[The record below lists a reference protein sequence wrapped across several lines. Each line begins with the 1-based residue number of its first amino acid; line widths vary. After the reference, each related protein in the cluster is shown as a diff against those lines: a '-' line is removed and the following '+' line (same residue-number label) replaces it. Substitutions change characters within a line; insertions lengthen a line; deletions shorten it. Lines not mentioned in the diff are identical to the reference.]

1 MANKFYYGG
10 QAVIEG
16 VLIRG
21 RDSVGMAVRCTD
33 GGIWTDLLPLSKVYT
48 GRLRTI
54 PLVRGII
61 VLVETLMLGV
71 GALNRSAEIAM
82 SPPEARVS
90 ELGLPSKP
98 SKSERAMMAG
108 TMALAMVLGMGV
120 FFLLPLLG
128 ARSLDSL
135 VASSL
140 VSNLIEGLVR
150 LLLLVGYIWG
160 VGHLKDIQRVFAYH
174 GAEHMTI
181 HAHEHGLPLETEQI
195 QRFSTAHPRCGT
207 AFLLTVVVVS
217 ILVFSL
223 LGRPSILVAA
233 LSRLALVPL
242 IAAVS
247 YEAIRFSGAHSQNPL
262 ARVMMLPG
270 LALQRLTT
278 RQPDASQIEVAV
290 AAMKMTLAAD
300 GEALPHGVGDG
311 PEADPA
317 PATPVIEVE
326 GQS

>member
-1 MANKFYYGG
+1 MSTNKPLSGG
-10 QAVIEG
+10 QAVLEG
-16 VLIRG
+16 VMIRG
-21 RDSVGMAVRCTD
+21 QNYVSIAVRRPN
-33 GGIWTDLLPLSKVYT
+33 GGIALQCRPLSKLFT
-48 GRLRTI
+48 GPLRQV
-54 PLVRGII
+54 PLVRGVI

-98 SKSERAMMAG
+98 SKGERAIMAG
-108 TMALAMVLGMGV
+108 TMALAMIIGVGV

-128 ARSLDSL
+128 ARSLDAL

-160 VGHLKDIQRVFAYH
+160 VGHLRDIQRVFAYH

-181 HAHEHGLPLETEQI
+181 HAHEHGLPLETDQI

-223 LGRPSILVAA
+223 LGRPPIFLAI
-233 LSRLALVPL
+233 LSRLALVPI

-317 PATPVIEVE
+317 TTVIEVK
-326 GQS
+326 